1 MRIAFYAPM
10 KSPRDSHP
18 SGDRTVAR
26 GLVEA
31 LRLAG
36 HDVVVPSDFRSYDRG
51 DPLRQ
56 ARIERLGRRLGD
68 RVMRRNDGRA
78 PIDFWFTYHLYH
90 KAPDWLGPRVATDLG
105 IPYAVA
111 EASVAEKRKGG
122 AWHRGYEASLVAL
135 ARADLV
141 VGLNATD
148 RPGVLSR
155 MRPEA
160 RYLELAPFLDI
171 RPYAEAVAN
180 RETTRARLAA
190 RHGLAG
196 DRPWL
201 LTVAMMRQDQKLVS
215 YRLLAKALQSPGDA
229 QFHLIVVGAGPAE
242 EQVREAFAALGS
254 RVTFHGAAD
263 PAEMPALYA
272 AADLYVWPAI
282 KESWSMAFLEA
293 QAAGVPVVAGRS
305 GGVPGVVADG
315 VTGCIAPEGDASGF
329 ADGVRRLLDPAVRE
343 RMGRAARQRMLAHH
357 DLAVASKTL
366 DDALGE
372 TLARNRPGP
381 LRKMM

>member
-36 HDVVVPSDFRSYDRG
+36 HDVVVPSNFRSYDRG
-51 DPLRQ
+51 DPVRQ
-56 ARIERLGRRLGD
+56 ARIERIGRRIGD
-68 RVMRRNDGRA
+68 RIIRRNDGRA
-78 PIDFWFTYHLYH
+78 PIDLWFTYHLYH
-90 KAPDWLGPRVATDLG
+90 KAPDWLGPRVVAALG

-111 EASVAEKRKGG
+111 EASVADKRKGG
-122 AWHRGYEASLVAL
+122 TWHRGYEASLAAL

-141 VGLNATD
+141 VGLNPAD
-148 RPGVLSR
+148 RPCVVPR

-160 RYLELAPFLDI
+160 RYLDLAPFLDV
-171 RPYAEAVAN
+171 RPYAEAAAN
-180 RETTRARLAA
+180 RKAARARLAA

-201 LTVAMMRQDQKLVS
+201 LTVAMMREDQKLAS
-215 YRLLAKALQSPGDA
+215 YRLLAKALQVLGDTA
-229 QFHLIVVGAGPAE
+229 MQLIVVGAGPAE
-242 EQVREAFAALGS
+242 DQVREAFAGLGS
-254 RVTFHGAAD
+254 RVAFHGAAD
-263 PAEMPALYA
+263 AAEMPALYA

-305 GGVPGVVADG
+305 GGVPSVVEDG
-315 VTGCIAPEGDASGF
+315 VTGFIVPEGDAPAF

-343 RMGRAARQRMLAHH
+343 RMGRAARKRTLDRH
-357 DLAVASKTL
+357 DLVVASKAL
-366 DDALGE
+366 DGALGD
-372 TLARNRPGP
+372 TLARSRSVPQ
-381 LRKMM
+381 REMM

>member
-36 HDVVVPSDFRSYDRG
+36 HDVVIPFDFRSYDRG
-51 DPLRQ
+51 DPVRQ
-56 ARIERLGRRLGD
+56 ARIERIGRRIGD
-68 RVMRRNDGRA
+68 RLVRRREGP
-78 PIDFWFTYHLYH
+78 PIDIWFTYHLYH
-90 KAPDWLGPRVATDLG
+90 KAPDWLGPRLATDLG
-105 IPYAVA
+105 IPYVVA
-111 EASVAEKRKGG
+111 EASVADKRKGG
-122 AWHRGYEASLVAL
+122 VWRRGYEASLAAL

-141 VGLNATD
+141 VGLNPAD
-148 RPGVLSR
+148 RACVAPR
-155 MRPEA
+155 MRPET
-160 RYLELAPFLDI
+160 RYLDLAPFLDT
-171 RPYAEAVAN
+171 RPYAAAAAN
-180 RETTRARLAA
+180 RTTARARLAA
-190 RHGLAG
+190 RHDLAD

-201 LTVAMMRQDQKLVS
+201 MTVAMMREDQKLAS
-215 YRLLAKALQSPGDA
+215 YRLLAKALHSLGDTA
-229 QFHLIVVGAGPAE
+229 VQLIVVGAGPAE
-242 EQVREAFAALGS
+242 EKVRQTFAGFGS
-254 RVTFHGAAD
+254 RVAFHGAAD

-305 GGVPGVVADG
+305 GGVPSVVEDG
-315 VTGCIAPEGDASGF
+315 VTGVIAPEGDAPAF

-343 RMGRAARQRMLAHH
+343 RMGRAARQRMLARH
-357 DLAVASKTL
+357 DLAVASKAL
-366 DDALGE
+366 AGALGD
-372 TLARNRPGP
+372 TLARSRSVPQ
-381 LRKMM
+381 REMM